1 MRITRR
7 LFLRNSGFAFSHAV
21 RSPRWLLGASSD
33 AQRNMVFNLSAGWQ
47 LFRAGVLIEDAIA
60 LPHTVTKLSW
70 KDWAPESWEAIWN
83 YRIRFRLPAKV
94 DGQRLLLHVERAV
107 TNARVLVNDH
117 EVGSH
122 RGGFLPFSYEV
133 THAITPGENSLEIE
147 VDSRWLDVPPAG
159 SPKGLSAVD
168 YYLPGGLT
176 GNVTLEVLPPI
187 AIEDVWARPRD
198 VMSGQPSL
206 DVTVTLNN
214 AKTAK
219 RSRITAQLYDG
230 EELLKESYIALL
242 PNRKE
247 LNVSLGLHSLK
258 GIKLWEP
265 SHPKLYRLVVSMES
279 GGQRT
284 HQRSVLVGF
293 RDARFELDGFYLN
306 GKKLR
311 LFGLNRHELFPY
323 TGFAASPRTMRRDAF
338 YLRHVLNCNVVRC
351 SHYPQ
356 SSAFLDACDEFGL
369 MVWEEIP
376 GWQYLGDE
384 AWKEIVVENVADM
397 VRRDR
402 NRPSIIIWGT
412 RINESH
418 NDPEL
423 YRHTRDVAKRLDPT
437 RPTSGSMTPS
447 SRADWKERWHE
458 DVFAFDD
465 YHAAQDGSIGIEPA
479 VEGYPYMLAEAVGQY
494 SYGTA
499 RNFLRKYRRAGN
511 PEEQNSQARF
521 HAQAHDRAARDP
533 HNAGVIA
540 WCAYDYASPMNAYR
554 GVKCPGVVDV
564 FRIPKLG
571 ASFYMAQVD
580 PNTRIVLEPSFYWD
594 AALHAH
600 SGPVVVFSNCD
611 MLKVF
616 LDDQLLATVLPNKN
630 EYPNLLYPPFTLNLP
645 WDSVEKSIL
654 KIDGFVQGTQ
664 RVSRSFQGDRSDD
677 RLWLEADD
685 PIIHADGID
694 ETRVSFGVTDRFGN
708 LRPSGEGIITVQLAG
723 PAVLVGQPTF
733 DLTDTGGVGASWIKS
748 LPLQN
753 GNVTVTI
760 RHPKFTT
767 REVAI
772 QVVDPQPLGQQSKAD
787 RSLMG

>member
-1 MRITRR
+1 MSAAASNSRR
-7 LFLRNSGFAFSHAV
+7 NIAF
-21 RSPRWLLGASSD
+21 D
-33 AQRNMVFNLSAGWQ
+33 LSTGWQ
-47 LFRAGVLIEDAIA
+47 LFRQEALVEDAIT

-70 KDWAPESWEAIWN
+70 KDWAPESWEAIWS
-83 YRIRFRLPAKV
+83 YRTKFRLPAKV
-94 DGQRLLLHVERAV
+94 YGQRLRLHVERAV
-107 TNARVLVNDH
+107 TNARVLVNGH
-117 EVGSH
+117 EVGLH
-122 RGGFLPFSYEV
+122 CGGFLPFSYDV
-133 THAITPGENSLEIE
+133 THAVTPGENSLEIE

-159 SPKGLSAVD
+159 SPKGPPAVD

-176 GNVTLEVLPPI
+176 GDVTLEVLPPV
-187 AIEDVWARPRD
+187 AIEDVLARPLD
-198 VMSGQPSL
+198 VISGQPSL
-206 DVTVTLNN
+206 DITITLN
-214 AKTAK
+214 TAEITT

-230 EELLKESYIALL
+230 EKLLAESHIAF
-242 PNRKE
+242 
-247 LNVSLGLHSLK
+247 VSDMKKTDVSVGLHSLK
-258 GIKLWEP
+258 GIQLWEP
-265 SHPKLYRLVVSMES
+265 SHPNLYQLIVSVES
-279 GGQRT
+279 AGQRT
-284 HQRSVLVGF
+284 HRRSIYVGF

-323 TGFAASPRTMRRDAF
+323 TGFAASQRAMRRDAF

-376 GWQYLGDE
+376 GWQYLGDV
-384 AWKEIVVENVADM
+384 AWKEIAVENVADM

-402 NRPSIIIWGT
+402 NRPSIIVWGT
-412 RINESH
+412 RINESP

-423 YRHTRDVAKRLDPT
+423 YRRTRDIAKHLDPT

-447 SRADWKERWHE
+447 SRADWKERWQQ

-465 YHAAQDGSIGIEPA
+465 YHAAPDGSVGIEPA

-494 SYGTA
+494 SYGTVK
-499 RNFLRKYRRAGN
+499 NFLRKYRRAGV
-511 PEEQNSQARF
+511 PEEQNSQAIL

-594 AALHAH
+594 AALHVE
-600 SGPVVVFSNCD
+600 SGPAVVFSNCD
-611 MLKVF
+611 MLKVS
-616 LDDQLLATVLPNKN
+616 LDGKLLATVLPNKRD
-630 EYPNLLYPPFTLNLP
+630 YPNLLYPPFTFSLP
-645 WDSVEKSIL
+645 WNAAEQSIL

-664 RVSRSFQGDRSDD
+664 MVSRSFQGDRTDD
-677 RLWLEADD
+677 RLRLEADD
-685 PIIHADGID
+685 SMIYADGID
-694 ETRVSFGVTDRFGN
+694 DTRVSFGVIDKFGN
-708 LRPSGEGIITVQLAG
+708 FRPSAKGIVTVQMVG
-723 PAVLVGQPTF
+723 PAVLVGQSTF
-733 DLTDTGGVGASWIKS
+733 DLAETGGVGASWIKS
-748 LPLQN
+748 LPLHS
-753 GNVTVTI
+753 GNVTVSI
-760 RHPKFTT
+760 RHQTFATQ
-767 REVAI
+767 EVVI
-772 QVVDPQPLGQQSKAD
+772 QVIDRQLLSQRSKTD
-787 RSLMG
+787 VSSVRRNSLL

>member
-1 MRITRR
+1 M
-7 LFLRNSGFAFSHAV
+7 
-21 RSPRWLLGASSD
+21 
-33 AQRNMVFNLSAGWQ
+33 
-47 LFRAGVLIEDAIA
+47 IEDAIT

-70 KDWAPESWEAIWN
+70 KDWAPETWEAIWN
-83 YRIRFRLPAKV
+83 YRIGFRLPAKI
-94 DGQRLLLHVERAV
+94 DGQRLRLHVERAL
-107 TNARVLVNDH
+107 TKARVFVNGH

-133 THAITPGENSLEIE
+133 THAVMPGENSLEIE

-159 SPKGLSAVD
+159 SPKGPPAVD

-176 GNVTLEVLPPI
+176 GKVALEVLPAM
-187 AIEDVWARPRD
+187 AIEDIWVRPRD
-198 VMSGQPSL
+198 VMTQQPSL
-206 DVTVTLNN
+206 DITVTLNQSK
-214 AKTAK
+214 AMKK
-219 RSRITAQLYDG
+219 SRITAQLYDG
-230 EELLKESYIALL
+230 KELLAESHIALP
-242 PNRKE
+242 PNNIKDAD
-247 LNVSLGLHSLK
+247 VSVALHSLK
-258 GIKLWEP
+258 GIRLWEP
-265 SHPKLYRLVVSMES
+265 SNPKLYRLVVTVES
-279 GGQRT
+279 AREPT
-284 HQRSVLVGF
+284 HQRSVSVGF

-323 TGFAASPRTMRRDAF
+323 TGFAASPRSMRKDAF

-376 GWQYLGDE
+376 GWQYLGDA
-384 AWKEIVVENVADM
+384 AWKEIAVENVADM

-402 NRPSIIIWGT
+402 NRPSIIVWGT

-423 YRHTRDVAKRLDPT
+423 YGRTRDIAKRLDPT
-437 RPTSGSMTPS
+437 RPTSGSMTPN

-465 YHAAQDGSIGIEPA
+465 YHAAPDGSVGIEPA

-499 RNFLRKYRRAGN
+499 KNFLRRYRRTGN
-511 PEEQNSQARF
+511 PEEQNSQAIL

-594 AALHAH
+594 IASRAH
-600 SGPVVVFSNCD
+600 SGDAVVFSNCD
-611 MLKVF
+611 TLKVS
-616 LDDQLLATVLPNKN
+616 LGDQLFATALPNKRD
-630 EYPNLLYPPFTLNLP
+630 YPNLLYPPFTFNLP
-645 WDSVEKSIL
+645 WDTAEKSIL
-654 KIDGFVQGTQ
+654 KIDGFIQGKQ
-664 RVSRSFQGDRSDD
+664 VVSRSFQGGRTDD
-677 RLWLEADD
+677 RLRLEADD
-685 PIIHADGID
+685 SRIYADGVD
-694 ETRVSFGVTDRFGN
+694 ETRVSFGVTDQYGN
-708 LRPSGEGIITVQLAG
+708 LRPSAEGIITVQLVG
-723 PAVLVGQPTF
+723 PAVLVGQSTF
-733 DLTDTGGVGASWIKS
+733 DLAETGGVGASWIRS
-748 LPLQN
+748 LPVQT
-753 GNVTVTI
+753 GKVTVSV
-760 RHPKFTT
+760 RHPTFAT
-767 REVAI
+767 REVTI
-772 QVVDPQPLGQQSKAD
+772 QVIDRQSQHQ
-787 RSLMG
+787 